1 MLVLCRLL
9 APGTG
14 LNGMEGAGQG
24 VLYLCATPIG
34 NLEDITLRVLR
45 VLREADLVAAEDTR
59 RTRRLLSHYDIHT
72 PIVSYHEHNR
82 RRQGEYLLDRLAGG
96 DTVALVSD
104 AGTPGISDPGE
115 ELAREAADR
124 GIPVM
129 SLPGPSALLAALVV
143 SGLTAERFVFEGF
156 LPAKGG
162 GRTRRLAELAGET
175 RTIVLYEAPH
185 RLLKTLADLLAGL
198 GDRRA
203 CAARELTKLH
213 EELLRDTLTGLKEHF
228 TAQPPRGEFVLV
240 IAGATDEADA
250 RAEEWAG
257 MPPEEHV
264 RLLMRD
270 GMAKNEAIK
279 KVARLRNLP
288 RQEIYKKVHVSE

>member
-1 MLVLCRLL
+1 MS
-9 APGTG
+9 
-14 LNGMEGAGQG
+14 GMEGASKG

-34 NLEDITLRVLR
+34 NLEDITLRVLQT
-45 VLREADLVAAEDTR
+45 LREADLVAAEDTR

-72 PIVSYHEHNR
+72 PIISYHEHNR
-82 RRQGEYLLDRLAGG
+82 RRQGEYLLERLAGG

-115 ELAREAADR
+115 ELVREAVDR
-124 GIPVM
+124 GIPVVP
-129 SLPGPSALLAALVV
+129 LPGPSALLAALVV
-143 SGLTAERFVFEGF
+143 SGLAVERFVFEGF
-156 LPAKGG
+156 LPARGG
-162 GRTRRLAELAGET
+162 GRNRRLAELAGET

-185 RLLKTLADLLAGL
+185 RLLKTLEDLTVSL

-213 EELLRDTLTGLKEHF
+213 EELLRDTLSGLKEHF
-228 TAQPPRGEFVLV
+228 TAHPPRGEFVLV
-240 IAGATDEADA
+240 IEGAGDESGTT
-250 RAEEWAG
+250 AEKWAG
-257 MPPEEHV
+257 LPPEDHV

-288 RQEIYKKVHVSE
+288 RQEIYKKVHVPE